1 MIKLLMVFIG
11 GGVGSVL
18 RYLISECTRGWSSAS
33 GFPVGTLL
41 CNIAGCFLI
50 GLLTGMVTR
59 MGWSTEVRLLLTVGL
74 CGGFTTFS
82 TFSNEGLSMLQ
93 TGQYLQYALYTSLSI
108 GLGLLAVWSAIALQH

>member
-1 MIKLLMVFIG
+1 MVFIG

-18 RYLISECTRGWSSAS
+18 RYLISEYTRGWGNAS

-41 CNIAGCFLI
+41 CNIVGCFLI
-50 GLLTGMVTR
+50 GLFAGMVTR

-82 TFSNEGLSMLQ
+82 TFSNEGMSMLQ
-93 TGQYLQYALYTSLSI
+93 TGQYLQYAIYTSLSI
-108 GLGLLAVWSAIALQH
+108 GLGLLALWSAIALQH